1 MTTLMKF
8 MADKQIVSYYTNP
21 SHGRQCAECKHRQYD
36 SHYDEQWCGH
46 MPQPEGLATWL
57 AINNFGGCDYWED
70 VEMAAELDLDDV
82 AAQSKKAAAE
92 LSDLRATVA
101 RLQNLIASAPVGVSD
116 SADFDLM
123 TWTFQIRNGCR
134 VGGGHYAL
142 VCLREIDDNAKER
155 GE

>member
-1 MTTLMKF
+1 
-8 MADKQIVSYYTNP
+8 
-21 SHGRQCAECKHRQYD
+21 
-36 SHYDEQWCGH
+36 
-46 MPQPEGLATWL
+46 
-57 AINNFGGCDYWED
+57 
-70 VEMAAELDLDDV
+70 MAAELDLNEV

-92 LSDLRATVA
+92 LAELRATVA